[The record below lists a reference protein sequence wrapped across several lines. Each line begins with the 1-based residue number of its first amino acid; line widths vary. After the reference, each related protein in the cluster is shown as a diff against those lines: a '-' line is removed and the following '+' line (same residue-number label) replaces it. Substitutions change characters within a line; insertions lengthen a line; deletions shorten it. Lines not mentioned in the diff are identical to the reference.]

1 MVHFARITLEMNKI
15 LPLATEYITPSRSIE
30 ILTLIHQQDSRL
42 VYVYNFE
49 GTHFRFFDSVLGLI
63 AFFEKGIEPEVS
75 FSSETELEKFL
86 EGFGLGELSKE
97 PNIKLNYRYRDAGN
111 YKQFGYVIFSNSRQ
125 LSIGEATIQ
134 ILEKLIDNEFFIPQE
149 WDLPRL
155 HFHPYDPELD
165 HQYHE
170 FENWEETFEHATDSR
185 DVKVFLEEIE
195 KGF

>member
-1 MVHFARITLEMNKI
+1 MNKI
-15 LPLATEYITPSRSIE
+15 LPIATEYISSSQSIE
-30 ILTLIHQQDSRL
+30 ILNLINQKETRQ
-42 VYVYNFE
+42 VYIYNFE

-63 AFFEKGIEPEVS
+63 AFFERGIEPEVS
-75 FSSETELEKFL
+75 FSSETELDKFL
-86 EGFGLGELSKE
+86 ESFGLGELSKE
-97 PNIKLNYRYRDAGN
+97 PNLKLNYRYRDAGN
-111 YKQFGYVIFSNSRQ
+111 YKQFGSVIFANTHQ

-165 HQYHE
+165 HEYHE
-170 FENWEETFEHATDSR
+170 FENWEETFEQATDPR
-185 DVKVFLEEIE
+185 DVKEFLKEIE